1 MTAPQFAAV
10 PHEMIAATRDWLLQL
25 LAVSTPASAG
35 FPSPE
40 PAALPASMTLELAYE
55 GPEHPAQLTERPVFF
70 GSDSV
75 LFGIVT
81 EPRQGEIRRRAVILL
96 NAGAD
101 YHIGPNR
108 IHVTLARDWASR
120 GYVALRMDLAGIG
133 DSETRSDQP
142 ENDVFPPA
150 AIDDIRAAVELLRG
164 RYRAGDITVFGLCS
178 GAYHALRAAVAEL
191 PVNRIL
197 MVNPQNYF
205 WREGMALTDLQLAEV
220 VYNPGLYRRRM
231 LSLAAWQRFLGG
243 RVNML
248 RIAKIYVYRPLLALE
263 STLRDM
269 ARRMHIRLP
278 NDLGSELEEIVRRG
292 VKTVFVFAR
301 GEPGIDLLKLE
312 AGSSV
317 KRLGEQC
324 RVHIVD
330 AGDHVFSQSVPRA
343 MMKKLLSD
351 ELFSRT

>member
-1 MTAPQFAAV
+1 
-10 PHEMIAATRDWLLQL
+10 
-25 LAVSTPASAG
+25 
-35 FPSPE
+35 
-40 PAALPASMTLELAYE
+40 
-55 GPEHPAQLTERPVFF
+55 
-70 GSDSV
+70 
-75 LFGIVT
+75 
-81 EPRQGEIRRRAVILL
+81 
-96 NAGAD
+96 
-101 YHIGPNR
+101 
-108 IHVTLARDWASR
+108 
-120 GYVALRMDLAGIG
+120 
-133 DSETRSDQP
+133 
-142 ENDVFPPA
+142 
-150 AIDDIRAAVELLRG
+150 
-164 RYRAGDITVFGLCS
+164 
-178 GAYHALRAAVAEL
+178 
-191 PVNRIL
+191 

-330 AGDHVFSQSVPRA
+330 AGDHVFSQSIPRA